1 MKKRDKQIVLLIIV
15 IAFLCLVGYK
25 FFERESSDSNYVVI
39 ALDGQEYKRVSL
51 SEPQTVV
58 VDHEGK
64 HNEIEITKEG
74 VSMHSSNCYNQNCIM
89 QGEATLENIDE
100 RIMGGW
106 IVCLPN
112 GVSIELVK
120 GESNEN

>member
-25 FFERESSDSNYVVI
+25 FFERESADSNYVVI

-51 SEPQTVV
+51 SEPQKVV

-64 HNEIEITKEG
+64 HNEIEITNQG
-74 VSMHSSNCYNQNCIM
+74 VSMHSSNCDNQNCIM

>member
-1 MKKRDKQIVLLIIV
+1 MKKRDKQIVLLVIV

-25 FFERESSDSNYVVI
+25 FFERENAESNYVVI
-39 ALDGQEYKRVSL
+39 SVDGKEYKRVSL

-58 VDHEGK
+58 IDQDGK
-64 HNEIEITKEG
+64 HNEIEITNEG
-74 VSMHSSNCYNQNCIM
+74 VSMHSSSCSNQNCVM
-89 QGEATLENIDE
+89 QGEATLENMDN

-112 GVSIELVK
+112 KVSIELVK
-120 GESNEN
+120 GENNEN

>member
-1 MKKRDKQIVLLIIV
+1 MKKRDIQIVFLIIV

-25 FFERESSDSNYVVI
+25 FFEGESAESNYVVI
-39 ALDGQEYKRVSL
+39 SIDGKEYKRVSL
-51 SEPQTVV
+51 SEPQIVV
-58 VDHEGK
+58 IEHDGK
-64 HNEIEITKEG
+64 HNEIEITSEG
-74 VSMHSSNCYNQNCIM
+74 VSMHSSSCSNQNCVM
-89 QGEATLENIDE
+89 QGEATLDNMDE

-120 GESNEN
+120 GENNEN